1 MPISET
7 YLNINGR
14 IATELRRRDLSDGG
28 MSVGFL
34 VVSIERRFDKEV
46 GEWVDGHKCVV
57 WVTCWRRLARHVWAS
72 LHKGDDVMVAGR
84 LRTREYDD
92 NGTTKHATEVDAYA
106 IGPNLAR
113 ATATVVKMPAGP
125 RAAGGT
131 SGTGPTRGSPADPPA
146 APSAEMAARRAA

>member
-7 YLNINGR
+7 YLNVNGR
-14 IATELRRRDLSDGG
+14 IATDLRRRDLSDGG

-34 VVSIERRFDKEV
+34 VVSVERRFDKEV
-46 GEWVDGHKCVV
+46 GEWVDGHKCAV

-72 LHKGDDVMVAGR
+72 LNKGDEVMVAGR

-92 NGTTKHATEVDAYA
+92 NGTTKHITEVDAYA

-113 ATATVVKMPAGP
+113 ATATVVKTSTGT
-125 RAAGGT
+125 RAAGN
-131 SGTGPTRGSPADPPA
+131 SAPTRGSPADPPA
-146 APSAEMAARRAA
+146 SPPVEMAARRAA